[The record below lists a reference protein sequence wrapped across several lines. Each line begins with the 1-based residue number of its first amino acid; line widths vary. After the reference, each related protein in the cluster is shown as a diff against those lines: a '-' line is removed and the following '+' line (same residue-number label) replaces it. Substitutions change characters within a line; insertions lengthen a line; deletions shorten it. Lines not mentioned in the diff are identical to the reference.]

1 MLSLD
6 LAQLLRD
13 AGLRWRPATG
23 DRFVIPDRDMD
34 DDVFVLSDM
43 TIEVHD
49 LPEGTVIGFNGTT
62 QWALDDVEKDE
73 AIWLPRED
81 QLRALLGRAFHRL
94 ERQGDAYVV
103 IAALDNAESLFGAE
117 SPEDAYAAAV
127 LSSLYTVP
135 R

>member
-23 DRFVIPDRDMD
+23 DRFVVPDRDMD
-34 DDVFVLSDM
+34 DDVFVLADM

-81 QLRALLGRAFHRL
+81 QLRELLGRAFHRL

-103 IAALDNAESLFGAE
+103 VASIEGTETLFGAGE
-117 SPEDAYAAAV
+117 PEEAYGRAL
-127 LSSLYTVP
+127 LSLLRSL
-135 R
+135 

>member
-1 MLSLD
+1 VISLD
-6 LAQLLRD
+6 LATLLRD

-49 LPEGTVIGFNGTT
+49 LPEGSVLGFNGTT

-81 QLRALLGRAFHRL
+81 QLRGLLGRAFHRL
-94 ERQGDAYVV
+94 ERQGDTFVV
-103 IAALDNAESLFGAE
+103 VAAIEGTETLFGAAD
-117 SPEDAYAAAV
+117 PEEAYGAA
-127 LSSLYTVP
+127 LLTLLRSL
-135 R
+135 